1 MSEPKATYD
10 AGDCRPA
17 ILGPD
22 AIRKLTKFETWL
34 TNFLDDSEHAPAEP
48 IASGPLNDRLR
59 AISADLERV
68 SGMAKHAGADLLVR
82 ELARIK
88 ATIDEIAGMPT

>member
-17 ILGPD
+17 ILGPE
-22 AIRKLTKFETWL
+22 AVRKLKEIETWL
-34 TNFLDDSEHAPAEP
+34 TNFLDDSEHAAAAP
-48 IASGPLNDRLR
+48 IVSGPLNDRLA
-59 AISADLERV
+59 AISGDLERV
-68 SGMAKHAGADLLVR
+68 SATARRGGSELLAH

-88 ATIDEIAGMPT
+88 AAVDEIAGTPA